1 MIGAVRAKLRQRRL
15 CFIGLIVLLL
25 ILAYILYGKLSG
37 EARIVLSLDGTYEQ
51 MREKSNVG
59 FSPLVAGELWFGM
72 PSSSAKLM
80 FIDPKYGFVT
90 QAARFFTVSFRD
102 NIIQSIRMSPQLE
115 PLLLDDALSVV
126 LDLQRQW
133 KEGGWTASNPHS
145 DPPFE
150 DTQQWRNKLRDIN
163 KGGRTF
169 WQAADKYQV
178 MLLLNRFRDDKRP
191 GEERYLITLALAHP
205 WVPSELEQ
213 ANIKL
218 KPYLCKKPCTKELM
232 EGF

>member
-1 MIGAVRAKLRQRRL
+1 MIGAKEAKSRQYRM
-15 CFIGLIVLLL
+15 CFIGVIILLL
-25 ILAYILYGKLSG
+25 ILTYAIYGKSS
-37 EARIVLSLDGTYEQ
+37 EESRIVLSLDGTYEQ

-59 FSPLVAGELWFGM
+59 FSPLIAGEIWFGM
-72 PSSSAKLM
+72 PSSDAKLM
-80 FIDPKYGFVT
+80 FTDPQYGFTTKV
-90 QAARFFTVSFRD
+90 ARFFTVSFRD
-102 NIIQSIRMSPQLE
+102 NIIQSIRMSPQIE

-133 KEGGWTASNPHS
+133 QEGGWVASSPYS

-150 DTQQWRNKLRDIN
+150 DTHQWRNKLRDIN

-178 MLLLNRFRDDKRP
+178 MLLLNRFRDDRRP

-205 WVPSELEQ
+205 WVPGELKQ
-213 ANIKL
+213 ANIEL
-218 KPYLCKKPCTKELM
+218 KPYLCKKPCPKEIM
-232 EGF
+232 ESF